1 MLTTNVV
8 EGGPKSFSVSNL
20 VESLMA
26 KHIRRGRRRR
36 KRYLQIQDSMVVGA
50 LVAGDVVSEDLSDT
64 VDDKVFALWFKGTV
78 ALSGN
83 TAGEGPLQVGLAH
96 SDYSSAEI
104 EEALEAVGNW
114 DEGDLVAREQ
124 GARRVR
130 RIGQFLGL
138 DAVEV
143 LNDGKPLFQKMMF
156 SLENG
161 ITLKTWA
168 RNNTGATRTTGGNV
182 RFDGILCVTLA

>member
-1 MLTTNVV
+1 
-8 EGGPKSFSVSNL
+8 
-20 VESLMA
+20 MA
-26 KHIRRGRRRR
+26 KHPKRRRGGR
-36 KRYLQIQDSMVVGA
+36 KRYLKIQDSMVVGA
-50 LVAGDVVSEDLSDT
+50 LVAGDLVAEDLADT

-78 ALSGN
+78 ALTGN

-96 SDYSSAEI
+96 SDYSAAEI

-124 GARRVR
+124 GKRRVR
-130 RIGQFLGL
+130 SVGEFAGL

-143 LNDGKPLFQKMMF
+143 LNDGKALFIKMMF
-156 SLENG
+156 PLENG

-168 RNNTGATRTTGGNV
+168 RNNTGSTRTTGGNV
-182 RFDGILCVTLA
+182 RFSGILAVRM